1 MAEDPVQS
9 SEVYL
14 QRISRDIREMTL
26 ALREV
31 VKYMKDAESEIPEKM
46 RRFIM
51 YFHDVHDIWW
61 LYVQTGHEP
70 PKHIRQEIERCADR
84 YKHILD
90 DLYADQGAFERVR
103 QEMSKRAGNRY
114 DHSRMVSYET
124 RNREQ
129 PNGGNPAEE
138 PGLGGEPG
146 EGK

>member
-1 MAEDPVQS
+1 MAEQNEAD
-9 SEVYL
+9 L
-14 QRISRDIREMTL
+14 HAISRDIRELTL
-26 ALREV
+26 MLREV
-31 VKYMKDAESEIPEKM
+31 VKYMKDAESEVPEKM

-70 PKHIRQEIERCADR
+70 PKHIRTEIERCSDR

-90 DLYADQGAFERVR
+90 DLYGDQGAFERVR

-124 RNREQ
+124 RNRNES
-129 PNGGNPAEE
+129 NGGDTAKE
-138 PGLGGEPG
+138 PSVGG
-146 EGK
+146 